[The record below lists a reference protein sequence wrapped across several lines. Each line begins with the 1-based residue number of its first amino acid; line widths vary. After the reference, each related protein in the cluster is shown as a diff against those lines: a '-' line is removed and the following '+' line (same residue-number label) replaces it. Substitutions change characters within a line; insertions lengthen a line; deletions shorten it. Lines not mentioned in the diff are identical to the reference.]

1 MPILE
6 LTSRERSDLRSAA
19 HPLRPVVLIGDN
31 GLTEAVLKEIDLALN
46 SHGLIKVRA
55 GGKERE
61 DREAML
67 ATVCE
72 ALACAPVHHLG
83 KILILYRPLAGNV
96 QSTGVSQDE
105 RQKRKA
111 SEPYTPK
118 KLAAEGK
125 NVSKTRN
132 SRYEPQDEPAK
143 PGSRFDREGLNKA
156 GKPMRPTTKARRS
169 SDDAHGIPRRSG
181 SALSLRSGVRGRTAT
196 RKVTKR

>member
-72 ALACAPVHHLG
+72 TLSCAPVHHLG
-83 KILILYRPLAGNV
+83 KILILYRPMPGNV
-96 QSTGVSQDE
+96 QSTGVSADE
-105 RQKRKA
+105 RPKRKA
-111 SEPYTPK
+111 SEPYTSK

-125 NVSKTRN
+125 TVSKTRKI
-132 SRYEPQDEPAK
+132 RYEPNEPVNSA
-143 PGSRFDREGLNKA
+143 SRFDREGLNKA
-156 GKPMRPTTKARRS
+156 GKPMRPSTKPRQS

>member
-6 LTSRERSDLRSAA
+6 LTSRKRSDLRSAA
-19 HPLRPVVLIGDN
+19 HPLCPVVLIGDN

-55 GGKERE
+55 DGKKRE

-72 ALACAPVHHLG
+72 TLSCAPVHHLG
-83 KILILYRPLAGNV
+83 KILILYRPMPGNV
-96 QSTGVSQDE
+96 QFPGVSADE
-105 RQKRKA
+105 RPKRKA

-125 NVSKTRN
+125 SVSKTRKI
-132 SRYEPQDEPAK
+132 RYEPNEPVNSA
-143 PGSRFDREGLNKA
+143 SRFDREGLNKA
-156 GKPMRPTTKARRS
+156 GKPMRPSTKLRQS
-169 SDDAHGIPRRSG
+169 SDDVHGIPRRSG

-196 RKVTKR
+196 RKVTKM